1 MHRLKSLLL
10 SPLQRC
16 AALFALWAMTG
27 AVHAQETGEIV
38 NRWGLGEPASDYGYR
53 FTDLFWFITLLVSI
67 SFVLVLILIAIP
79 VIRDRAR
86 PGHKASFDHG
96 SSLHDK
102 QLTTVISVITF
113 IVLDAWVLVIAM
125 KDLREAYW
133 AVPEVDQPGVYRVE
147 VLAQQ
152 WAWNFRTPGIDGE
165 FGTADDILSNSE
177 LVVPV
182 DRPVS
187 FQMTSKDVIHSLFLP
202 EMRMKKDAN
211 PGELNTA
218 WFQAKDTGEFT
229 ILCAELCGY
238 AHYQMHGKLTVM
250 DEDTFNEW
258 EREASKLAAVA
269 FDSVDTESQWAW
281 DWEQ

>member
-1 MHRLKSLLL
+1 MHRLQSHLIPRLKS
-10 SPLQRC
+10 C
-16 AALFALWAMTG
+16 AALIALIGLSSVAQ
-27 AVHAQETGEIV
+27 AQEAVETAK
-38 NRWGLGEPASDYGYR
+38 RWGLGEPASEYGHR
-53 FTDLFWFITLLVSI
+53 FTYLFWLITALVGV

-102 QLTTVISVITF
+102 QVTTIISVVTF

-133 AVPEVDQPGVYRVE
+133 AYPEVDQEGVYEVE

-152 WAWNFRTPGIDGE
+152 WSWNFRTPGVDGE
-165 FGTADDILSNSE
+165 FGTGDDILSSSE

-187 FQMTSKDVIHSLFLP
+187 FQEVF
-202 EMRMKKDAN
+202 A
-211 PGELNTA
+211 
-218 WFQAKDTGEFT
+218 T
-229 ILCAELCGY
+229 IYHNLGI
-238 AHYQMHGKLTVM
+238 
-250 DEDTFNEW
+250 
-258 EREASKLAAVA
+258 
-269 FDSVDTESQWAW
+269 ESQRIF
-281 DWEQ
+281 DFCGVPRTFIEPGVKPIRELVG